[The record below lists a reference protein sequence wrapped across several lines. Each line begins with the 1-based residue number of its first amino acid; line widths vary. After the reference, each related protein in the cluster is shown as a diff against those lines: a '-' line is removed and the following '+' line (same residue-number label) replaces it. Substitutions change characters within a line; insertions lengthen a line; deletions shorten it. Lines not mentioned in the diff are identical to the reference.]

1 MKIGKRIG
9 AALLV
14 VVVLIAAAGCVA
26 TPQNET
32 IVSPTGEN
40 AGSGWIVSDL
50 AGSVTAD
57 MNISVQDDF
66 HAAVNKEW
74 LSSSKIP
81 ADKMM
86 ISTFTER
93 NDEVTQEILA
103 LMDDTT
109 QTSHEAKLV
118 QQLYHDFID
127 MDTRNALGM
136 TPIMPF
142 VEDIQ
147 KIKTIDDLTAYLTDD
162 KGKIAGAP
170 MGVSIMADFK
180 DSTHNAVYIGAPS
193 LSLGNMDDYRN
204 ITPSGER
211 QKAANAVSFQKLLIR
226 AGYTKEEAANIN
238 EVLFALESKIASA
251 CDGLSASSVP
261 GYQESIYNPVSTREL
276 KELSPTFP
284 VTDFLQPYISAGV
297 DRFILTEPDWLEK
310 MNELYTEEN
319 VEGFKAIL
327 LRNTLMAGA
336 AVLDQECLDILTE
349 SSSAIAGS
357 EIHPDLNQTAY
368 ETTSSLLDM
377 AVGKMYADAY
387 VQPKTKQDVEE
398 LITKVV
404 AVYRERLQNTSW
416 LGEDTRKKAIEKLD
430 ALKVRVAYPDD
441 WSLYDYT
448 GLTLKSKEEGGNL
461 LTNVMAIKEMNREQN
476 VQKALTPIDSNMW
489 ITTQAAP
496 QTVNAFYYFLDNSIN
511 IPAGIL
517 GGDFYD
523 PEASEEKM
531 MGTIGMIIGHEITH
545 GFDTGGSQFDKDGN
559 LKNWWTSEDKAA
571 FANRTAKVAEYFGQF
586 EVLPG
591 VFVNGQLTIGETVA
605 DLGGLSCMLEIAGT
619 MEDFDYTTFF
629 TSYATL
635 WKEQASQNILELQT
649 RTDAHPP
656 GYLRTN
662 AIVQQVQEFYDTFNV
677 TEGDG
682 MYLAPEDR
690 LSVW

>member
-1 MKIGKRIG
+1 
-9 AALLV
+9 
-14 VVVLIAAAGCVA
+14 
-26 TPQNET
+26 
-32 IVSPTGEN
+32 
-40 AGSGWIVSDL
+40 
-50 AGSVTAD
+50 
-57 MNISVQDDF
+57 
-66 HAAVNKEW
+66 
-74 LSSSKIP
+74 
-81 ADKMM
+81 
-86 ISTFTER
+86 
-93 NDEVTQEILA
+93 
-103 LMDDTT
+103 
-109 QTSHEAKLV
+109 
-118 QQLYHDFID
+118 
-127 MDTRNALGM
+127 
-136 TPIMPF
+136 
-142 VEDIQ
+142 
-147 KIKTIDDLTAYLTDD
+147 
-162 KGKIAGAP
+162 
-170 MGVSIMADFK
+170 
-180 DSTHNAVYIGAPS
+180 
-193 LSLGNMDDYRN
+193 
-204 ITPSGER
+204 
-211 QKAANAVSFQKLLIR
+211 
-226 AGYTKEEAANIN
+226 
-238 EVLFALESKIASA
+238 
-251 CDGLSASSVP
+251 
-261 GYQESIYNPVSTREL
+261 
-276 KELSPTFP
+276 
-284 VTDFLQPYISAGV
+284 
-297 DRFILTEPDWLEK
+297 
-310 MNELYTEEN
+310 
-319 VEGFKAIL
+319 
-327 LRNTLMAGA
+327 
-336 AVLDQECLDILTE
+336 
-349 SSSAIAGS
+349 
-357 EIHPDLNQTAY
+357 
-368 ETTSSLLDM
+368 M